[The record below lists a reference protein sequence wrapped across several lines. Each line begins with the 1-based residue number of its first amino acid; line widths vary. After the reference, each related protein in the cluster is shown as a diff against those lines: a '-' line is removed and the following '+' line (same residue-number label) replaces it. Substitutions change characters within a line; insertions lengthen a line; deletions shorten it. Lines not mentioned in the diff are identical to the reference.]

1 MIVPQYW
8 AEGRL
13 QQRSRG
19 KQVTVRRFGWSD
31 LSQEHAQAHADER
44 AREAFDRVLS
54 GEQLPRREYKRP
66 YNGAVGVPIREEII
80 ARHGESII
88 TRNSYGAL
96 CLNTPNALF
105 VDIDLHDPGPSF
117 GLKRKVRLPLLAL
130 ALVAGVLGKS
140 WVVAIAAVISAL
152 LLAAWI
158 SRRIHAARMRRDG
171 GPEAWANRRIEAFIA
186 GHPDWNLRQYRTPAG
201 FRMLA
206 MHRTF
211 DPRET
216 DVEECFNALQTD
228 PLYALMCVR
237 QHCFRARVSPKPWRI
252 GIARHMRPRPG
263 VWPIKPERM
272 ADRLHW
278 VSDYECR
285 ASGFASCSFM
295 RTLGGGGVDQAVEQ
309 VRELHDR
316 LSQADS
322 ALPLA

>member
-13 QQRSRG
+13 QHRARG
-19 KQVTVRRFGWSD
+19 KQVTVHRFGWSD
-31 LSQEHAQAHADER
+31 LSQEDAQAHADER
-44 AREAFDRVLS
+44 VREAFDRVLS
-54 GEQLPRREYKRP
+54 GEKLPRREYKRS

-80 ARHGESII
+80 HRQGDNII

-105 VDIDLHDPGPSF
+105 IDIDLHDPGPTPA
-117 GLKRKVRLPLLAL
+117 LKRKARLPLLAI
-130 ALVAGVLGKS
+130 ALVVGVLAKS
-140 WVVAIAAVISAL
+140 WAVAFAAMIVAL
-152 LLAAWI
+152 LLASWI
-158 SRRIHAARMRRDG
+158 SRRIHAARMRKDG
-171 GPEAWANRRIEAFIA
+171 GPEAWADRRIEAFIA
-186 GHPDWNLRQYRTPAG
+186 DHPDWNLRQYRTPAG
-201 FRMLA
+201 FRLLA

-252 GIARHMRPRPG
+252 GIARHLRPRPG

-272 ADRLHW
+272 ADRQHW
-278 VSDYECR
+278 VSDYERR
-285 ASGFASCSFM
+285 AVSFASCKFL
-295 RTLGGGGVDQAVEQ
+295 RALGKGGVDPTVEQ